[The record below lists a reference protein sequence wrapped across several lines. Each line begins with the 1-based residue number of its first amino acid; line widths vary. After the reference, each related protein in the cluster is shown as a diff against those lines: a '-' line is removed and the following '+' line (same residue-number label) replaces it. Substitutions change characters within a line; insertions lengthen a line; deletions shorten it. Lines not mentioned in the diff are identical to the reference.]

1 MGRKRRRVNLSC
13 LATLIFILVL
23 SLVLAILRN
32 EKLSDLFWGLD
43 RRQDALLRKYDAML
57 GRAQVLSQ
65 RYRNMTRGAT
75 LPVPISA
82 ALATSKVSSDR
93 NSNYKDGTL
102 KLQFQPSMPANL
114 PDSLTESATAP
125 VLKDLVLGMAQ
136 DTDPKNF
143 VVFASSLRKVSTADI
158 IIFVNTPTPQRH
170 DEIATAKNI
179 KLVPFAL
186 SSLAPVMQSFH
197 PSTLR
202 WPLFF
207 RYLQSEETRKQYGR
221 IWMIDVRD
229 SYFQADPFS
238 MLPSGQRGF
247 HVFNGVETV
256 SIRDC
261 GWNSGWVKDCFGES
275 TLSEVGNANIIC
287 SGVSMGD
294 TATVLEYLTLMDDI
308 ILSRGKS
315 AISKIAKF
323 PRCER
328 NGVDQGI
335 HNVLVHKKL
344 VSFLKIFSQSDGPV
358 ANLQA
363 QRARVRDGEVFN
375 QNGDL
380 VPVVHQ
386 YDRRPDLQKALFG
399 KYVYWI
405 DTNDAAAEWKAEPAC
420 NLYAA
425 KSDVDMFK
433 GMCDIKNQGG
443 ATSAASCCAF
453 CEKNPSCR
461 AFTFYSS
468 VCFLKSCSEST
479 RQASLPGAVS
489 AFKSITT

>member
-1 MGRKRRRVNLSC
+1 MGRRSKRTPHGTNCFQGLV
-13 LATLIFILVL
+13 ALIFFTVLLLV
-23 SLVLAILRN
+23 VYILRN
-32 EKLSDLFWGLD
+32 DKLPDLFWGSD
-43 RRQDALLRKYDAML
+43 KKQDALLRKYDAML

-65 RYRNMTRGAT
+65 RYRNMTGRASV
-75 LPVPISA
+75 PVPRTV
-82 ALATSKVSSDR
+82 ALAASIVSPGR
-93 NSNYKDGTL
+93 NSMDVTM
-102 KLQFQPSMPANL
+102 KLQPQPPATKL
-114 PDSLTESATAP
+114 LDSLTESASAS

-143 VVFASSLRKVSTADI
+143 VVFASSLRKVTTADI

-170 DEIATAKNI
+170 GEIATANNI

-186 SSLAPVMQSFH
+186 GSLAPVMQSFH

-229 SYFQADPFS
+229 SYFQADPFK

-261 GWNSGWVKDCFGES
+261 GWNSGWIKDCFGES

-294 TATVLEYLTLMDDI
+294 TATVFEYLTLMDDI

-315 AISKIAKF
+315 AISKVAKF

-335 HNVLVHKKL
+335 HNVLVHKK
-344 VSFLKIFSQSDGPV
+344 VISFLKIFSQSDGPV

-405 DTNDAAAEWKAEPAC
+405 DTNDAAAEWKAETAC
-420 NLYAA
+420 NLYTA
-425 KSDVDMFK
+425 KPDVDMFK

-453 CEKNPSCR
+453 CEKKPSCR

-489 AFKSITT
+489 AFKSI